1 MGNNS
6 RLNSGD
12 ILSAVL
18 MNCQS
23 NVKELIM
30 SARHMPLGKGVRQ
43 LGLADQLPDC
53 GVMSNSKRGLY
64 DLIELPQEKVV
75 LDVRCGFGHNRATVE
90 KARGG
95 MWIGVEPSYCF
106 ILFHSVGI
114 GR

>member
-1 MGNNS
+1 
-6 RLNSGD
+6 
-12 ILSAVL
+12 
-18 MNCQS
+18 
-23 NVKELIM
+23 M